1 MSKMNDALPI
11 ISLLTLVFSML
22 LISEILRLRKE
33 QRRQNKKMKYL
44 QEDIDKLKNEKSH
57 D

>member
-11 ISLLTLVFSML
+11 ISLLTLVFSLL
-22 LISEILRLRKE
+22 LISEILKLRKV
-33 QRRQNKKMKYL
+33 QRRQGKKIKYL

>member
-11 ISLLTLVFSML
+11 ISLLTLVFSLL
-22 LISEILRLRKE
+22 LISEILRLRKV
-33 QRRQNKKMKYL
+33 QRRQGKKIKYL
-44 QEDIDKLKNEKSH
+44 QQDIDKLKNEKSH

>member
-11 ISLLTLVFSML
+11 ISLLTLVFSLL
-22 LISEILRLRKE
+22 LISEILRLRKV
-33 QRRQNKKMKYL
+33 QRRQGKKIKYL